1 MEEASD
7 ETCGDEQALCEV
19 LQTQVRSLERQ
30 ELTQMRQGAV
40 LQRKFDALEQQL
52 RDARQQ
58 HQARLSNAAQRSHKR
73 REARSSE
80 SLRCLSHAARVLE
93 AELQTRWDEAA
104 RREQELAQRVRR
116 GGARRV
122 ELQGDLGL
130 WRRCGRGLLRR
141 ARPEPEPV
149 LEDGPPQA
157 EVEALR
163 QGRLGLEQRLPEL
176 ERITEAARQRQQ
188 QLYVQAEGL
197 AASLC
202 EAEAAT
208 LVARERQVSARRRES
223 ELGGAEL
230 QVPPPAEE
238 SEPTEELG
246 RLRRR
251 LQEQQRELTALE
263 QEGGRLRGLLER
275 HAGLEAQHEAG
286 PGVPESSQGCSAFD
300 EPVSWFAMLLF
311 KSIFV
316 RRGFCL
322 HLAVLY
328 SWLIFLLWYMS
339 AHSKH

>member
-251 LQEQQRELTALE
+251 LQEQAGGCGVCLSAMPGWRHNTRLALGSPRAAKDAVPSTSRSPGSQCFSSSRSLCGAASACTWLCSTA
-263 QEGGRLRGLLER
+263 G
-275 HAGLEAQHEAG
+275 
-286 PGVPESSQGCSAFD
+286 
-300 EPVSWFAMLLF
+300 
-311 KSIFV
+311 
-316 RRGFCL
+316 
-322 HLAVLY
+322 
-328 SWLIFLLWYMS
+328 
-339 AHSKH
+339 